1 MSALLEL
8 RDVSYSYD
16 PKASEPR
23 WAVKHVSLSIEEG
36 EFIALIGHTG
46 SGKSTLIQFMDGLL
60 QPTEGTVLFKGRDT
74 REKGF
79 SMKELRQN
87 VGLVFQYPEHQLFEL
102 TLLKDV
108 CYGPKNLKLPKEEQE
123 ARAKEAL
130 MLVGFSEK
138 DFDRS
143 PFDLSG
149 GRKRRAAI
157 AGVLAMKPSMLI
169 LDEPAAGLDP
179 KGRDDLLR
187 MLRRLNEEQHTTIL
201 MVTHSMEDAASY
213 AKRVLVMNHG
223 EMMLDGPTR
232 EVFSHYD
239 ELTESGLSVPE
250 PEIALRT
257 IREMG
262 VPVGTDALTTEEAR
276 DEILRVFRQ
285 L

>member
-16 PKASEPR
+16 PQAKEPR
-23 WAVKHVSLSIEEG
+23 WAVRHVSLSIEEG

-60 QPTEGTVLFKGRDT
+60 QPTEGTVLFKGQDT

-130 MLVGFSEK
+130 TLVGFSEE
-138 DFDRS
+138 DFERS

-179 KGRDDLLR
+179 KGRDDLME
-187 MLRRLNEEQHTTIL
+187 MLKRLNREQHTTIL

-213 AKRVLVMNHG
+213 ADRVLVMQKG
-223 EMMLDGPTR
+223 ELMLDGPTR
-232 EVFSHYD
+232 EVFSHFE
-239 ELTESGLSVPE
+239 ELTGSGLSVPE
-250 PEIALRT
+250 PSIALRML
-257 IREMG
+257 REKG

-276 DEILRVFRQ
+276 DEILRVFRRR
-285 L
+285 

>member
-179 KGRDDLLR
+179 KGRDDLME
-187 MLRRLNEEQHTTIL
+187 MLTRLNKEQHTTVL

-213 AKRVLVMNHG
+213 ADRVLVMQKG
-223 EMMLDGPTR
+223 ELVLDGPTR

-239 ELTESGLSVPE
+239 ELTGSGLSVPE
-250 PEIALRT
+250 PSLALRAL
-257 IREMG
+257 REKG
-262 VPVGTDALTTEEAR
+262 IPVGTDALTTEEAR

>member
-16 PKASEPR
+16 PKAKEPR
-23 WAVKHVSLSIEEG
+23 WAVRHVSLSIEEG

-60 QPTEGTVLFKGRDT
+60 QPTEGTVLFKGQDT

-79 SMKELRQN
+79 SKKELRQN

-130 MLVGFSEK
+130 TLVGFSEK

-179 KGRDDLLR
+179 KGRDELLR

-250 PEIALRT
+250 PEIALR
-257 IREMG
+257 ILREKG
-262 VPVGTDALTTEEAR
+262 IPVGTDALTTEEAR
-276 DEILRVFRQ
+276 DEILRVFGKR
-285 L
+285 

>member
-16 PKASEPR
+16 PQAKEPR

-60 QPTEGTVLFKGRDT
+60 QPTAGTVLFKGQDT

-130 MLVGFSEK
+130 TLVGFSEE
-138 DFDRS
+138 DFERS

-187 MLRRLNEEQHTTIL
+187 MLRRLNDEQHTTIL
-201 MVTHSMEDAASY
+201 MVTHSMEDAASC

-276 DEILRVFRQ
+276 DEILRVFGKR
-285 L
+285 

>member
-23 WAVKHVSLSIEEG
+23 RAVKHVSLSIEEG

-179 KGRDDLLR
+179 KGRDDLME
-187 MLRRLNEEQHTTIL
+187 MLTRLNKEQHTTVL

-213 AKRVLVMNHG
+213 ADRVLVMQKG
-223 EMMLDGPTR
+223 ELVLDGPTR

-239 ELTESGLSVPE
+239 ELTGSGLSVPE
-250 PEIALRT
+250 PSLALRAL
-257 IREMG
+257 REKG
-262 VPVGTDALTTEEAR
+262 IPVGTDALTTEEAR

>member
-16 PKASEPR
+16 PQAKEPR

-60 QPTEGTVLFKGRDT
+60 QPTEGTVLFKGQDT

-130 MLVGFSEK
+130 LLVGFSEE
-138 DFDRS
+138 DFERS

-201 MVTHSMEDAASY
+201 MVTHSMEDAASC

-250 PEIALRT
+250 PEIALR
-257 IREMG
+257 ILREKG

-276 DEILRVFRQ
+276 DEILRAFGKR
-285 L
+285 